1 MVSHSS
7 HIVPS
12 TKGEIINENVCHCIF
27 TLMFDF
33 VVQEKFFERYAVAK
47 GPSFIVMLMFSVG
60 ECSSE
65 C

>member
-7 HIVPS
+7 HIVTS

-33 VVQEKFFERYAVAK
+33 VVHGKFSK
-47 GPSFIVMLMFSVG
+47 DMLQQKDQV
-60 ECSSE
+60 SSL